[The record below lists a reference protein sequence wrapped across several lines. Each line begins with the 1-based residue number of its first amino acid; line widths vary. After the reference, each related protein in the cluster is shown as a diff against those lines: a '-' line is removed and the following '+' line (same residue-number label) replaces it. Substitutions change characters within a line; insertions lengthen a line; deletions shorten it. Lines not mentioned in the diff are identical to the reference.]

1 MNIFDGNCAW
11 FAPNVPA
18 AHIHAWI
25 SDGGI
30 QIKDPRKPIIQYYF
44 SNAFDDD
51 NTLELVRSPEKVVYR
66 SAWIMDSS
74 HTRTK
79 QPLGPYALN
88 QRSSQVASSV
98 VHASPA
104 TSVRAHMAR
113 RSFTPHKHDW
123 HSTTPYATKRPRS
136 VAGITGEFYSPTG
149 VSIDRY
155 MESLEETRSVAS
167 SRASATSSII
177 SGYGRRQH
185 IVSRFVINADEVTR
199 ASILADVAD
208 FTPNE
213 HGFVAYKIPK
223 LAV

>member
-1 MNIFDGNCAW
+1 
-11 FAPNVPA
+11 
-18 AHIHAWI
+18 
-25 SDGGI
+25 
-30 QIKDPRKPIIQYYF
+30 
-44 SNAFDDD
+44 
-51 NTLELVRSPEKVVYR
+51 LVRSPEKVVYR
-66 SAWIMDSS
+66 STWIVDSS
-74 HTRTK
+74 QTRTK

-113 RSFTPHKHDW
+113 RSFTPHKHDLH
-123 HSTTPYATKRPRS
+123 HSTPYGRRPRS
-136 VAGITGEFYSPTG
+136 AAGIAGEFYSPTG

-167 SRASATSSII
+167 SRVSATSSVI

-185 IVSRFVINADEVTR
+185 IVSRFVINADEATR

-223 LAV
+223 LTA